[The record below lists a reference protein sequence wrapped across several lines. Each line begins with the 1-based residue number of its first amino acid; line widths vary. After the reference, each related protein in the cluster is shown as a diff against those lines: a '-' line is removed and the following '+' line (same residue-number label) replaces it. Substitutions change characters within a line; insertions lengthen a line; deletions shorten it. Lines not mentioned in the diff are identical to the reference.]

1 MAGRYFQL
9 AGHEA
14 SDSPTAAA
22 TAVAAAPKAAGTAAS
37 DEQRSALLIEYE
49 QHVAAEPE
57 NEEAWLLF
65 ALQHIDFGVV
75 DSMQG
80 KQCML

>member
-9 AGHEA
+9 ASHEA

-22 TAVAAAPKAAGTAAS
+22 AAATAVAASAAAEVAAS
-37 DEQRSALLIEYE
+37 DEQQSALLAEYE
-49 QHVAAEPE
+49 QKVAAEPE

-65 ALQHIDFGVV
+65 ALQHIDFGAVN
-75 DSMQG
+75 SMQG
-80 KQCML
+80 M